1 MNRRGFVSLTA
12 ALLAGCRR
20 SGRNGDLAEV
30 VNMADESLAPQL
42 LRGFHSVEQGGW
54 RWTESKFAVALKPP
68 RRASSN
74 GATLELKCSLPEAVL
89 ARHKEV
95 TVGAAIDGIP
105 LPSARITATGIRE
118 LRWKVPADALKDKT
132 GVTAE
137 FTVDPFLPPSDTD
150 RRELGLIV
158 HAAGLVK

>member
-1 MNRRGFVSLTA
+1 MNRRGFVSVAA
-12 ALLAGCRR
+12 ALLAGCK

-30 VNMADESLAPQL
+30 VNTADESLAPQL
-42 LRGFHSVEQGGW
+42 LHGFHTVEQGGW
-54 RWTESKFAVALKPP
+54 RWTESKFALALKPP
-68 RRASSN
+68 RRAGSN
-74 GATLELKCSLPEAVL
+74 GATLLLKCSLPESVL
-89 ARHKEV
+89 AKHKEV
-95 TVGAAIDGIP
+95 KVTAAIDGIP
-105 LPSARITATGIRE
+105 LPVQKLTATGVQD
-118 LRWKVPADALKDKT
+118 LRWKVPPDALKGKS